1 VQLSR
6 LLLRWVLPVL
16 AVAVVAHLA
25 TVLAVPRVVM
35 MVAMGRVAQAAPGGP
50 LHAPP
55 IDAAARLVP
64 LPSPDLLY
72 SSCVLDV
79 SGGPELVSVTPG
91 AAYLS
96 VAVFDARSDNVFVTD
111 DHDAGGKAIAV
122 LVTGPGDPAVAPAG
136 VAVARLGSA
145 RGLVLVRGLAA
156 TPAQAAIS
164 EQARH
169 TLACRKWRGG

>member
-1 VQLSR
+1 M
-6 LLLRWVLPVL
+6 LRWVLPVI
-16 AVAVVAHLA
+16 AVAVLAHVA

-35 MVAMGRVAQAAPGGP
+35 MVVMGRLEAAASPNAP

-55 IDAAARLVP
+55 IDAAARGVP

-79 SGGPELVSVTPG
+79 SGGPVLVSVVPG

-96 VAVFDARSDNVFVTD
+96 VSLFDARSDNVFVTD
-111 DHDAGGKAIAV
+111 DRDSGGKRIAV
-122 LVTGPGDPAVAPAG
+122 LVTGPGQSVAAPAG
-136 VAVARLGSA
+136 VAVAKLGSA
-145 RGLVLVRGLAA
+145 RGLLLLRGLAA
-156 TPAQAAIS
+156 TPALAAIS

-169 TLACRKWRGG
+169 TLTCRKWHGGAG